1 MAIKQADMM
10 ILISS
15 SIHGATTVRRTS
27 DIAKAFAV
35 ATAAPKPVAITVWR
49 IIDESTRCAYP
60 FNFICDSK
68 DDVFRTF
75 GMITSGKGVGYD
87 SNSAN
92 LRERR

>member
-1 MAIKQADMM
+1 MATSHYDMM

-27 DIAKAFAV
+27 DIAKAFAI

-60 FNFICDSK
+60 YNFICDNK

-87 SNSAN
+87 SSSAN
-92 LRERR
+92 IRE

>member
-1 MAIKQADMM
+1 MATIKYDLMF
-10 ILISS
+10 LISS
-15 SIHGATTVRRTS
+15 SLYGATTVRRTS
-27 DIAKAFAV
+27 DVAKAFSI

-75 GMITSGKGVGYD
+75 GLITSGKGIAYD
-87 SNSAN
+87 RDSSR
-92 LRERR
+92 LSK